1 MHFSRKN
8 RTRGAA
14 VIELAITLPVFVL
27 IVIGTIETTQ
37 MIFLQQSLEI
47 CAYQGARVA
56 LIPSSSLANVTGTCD
71 KVLADRRIHGASVSI
86 TPTSFQSQPYG
97 TMIEVRVTAPCSRN
111 SAYSPWFYGGK
122 SLTGSVT
129 MMKEY

>member
-8 RTRGAA
+8 RNCGAA

-47 CAYQGARVA
+47 CAYQGARVS
-56 LIPSSSLANVTGTCD
+56 LIPSSTQANIASTCD
-71 KVLADRRIHGASVSI
+71 KVLSDRRINGASITV
-86 TPTSFQSQPYG
+86 TPTNYQSQPYG
-97 TMIEVRVTAPCSRN
+97 TMIQVRVTAPCSMN

-122 SLTGSVT
+122 SLTGTVT